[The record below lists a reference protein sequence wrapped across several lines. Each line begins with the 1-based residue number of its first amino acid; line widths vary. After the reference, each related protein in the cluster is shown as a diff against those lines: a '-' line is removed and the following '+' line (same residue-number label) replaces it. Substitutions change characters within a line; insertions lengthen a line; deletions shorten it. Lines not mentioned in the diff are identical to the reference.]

1 VGDIGNRIEADYGQ
15 VPMRRGDG
23 LDHGRCGEPV
33 ARTLRLGLIAA
44 LVLFSLQS
52 AIGLIAA
59 LGFNSYHS
67 LLDLDRNNGIPD
79 LFSTA
84 AILMAAVGAAE
95 LAIARKGEHWKAT
108 ALTLLLSIVALADL
122 SQQEAGFGDAG
133 GVIVVLALVTSTLL
147 ILAIARNAPRRVR
160 LTLVLG
166 LCLLVVAVRMAYE
179 YDQFLNLLGRGDQE
193 RGDLD
198 YELGIV
204 LKQGLEFLGWSFVA
218 VGIWA
223 TAVAARVGRPQIE
236 SDLAPSVPRSHATR
250 SQAQAR

>member
-1 VGDIGNRIEADYGQ
+1 
-15 VPMRRGDG
+15 MRPGG
-23 LDHGRCGEPV
+23 GFEHGTSGEPV
-33 ARTLRLGLIAA
+33 ARTLRLGLIGA

-52 AIGLIAA
+52 AVGLIAA

-79 LFSTA
+79 LLSTA
-84 AILMAAVGAAE
+84 AILVAAVGAAE
-95 LAIARKGEHWKAT
+95 LSVAQKRDRWKA
-108 ALTLLLSIVALADL
+108 AGLTLLLSIVALADL

-133 GVIVVLALVTSTLL
+133 GVTVVLALVTSTLL
-147 ILAIARNAPRRVR
+147 ILAIARNAPQRVP
-160 LTLVLG
+160 LTLVIG

-179 YDQFLNLLGRGDQE
+179 YDQFLNVLGRGDQE

-223 TAVAARVGRPQIE
+223 TAVAARVYRRQMDSE
-236 SDLAPSVPRSHATR
+236 LAPPGPRRDA
-250 SQAQAR
+250 SQFRAPAR